1 MDQFVIRNG
10 GPEAEGISPDCY
22 DPIDDKP
29 YRDSTMS
36 EKKFDDA
43 MAALTLAATLVTI
56 TLGFLF
62 NL

>member
-1 MDQFVIRNG
+1 MKHG
-10 GPEAEGISPDCY
+10 ETEAEGISQSCY
-22 DPIDDKP
+22 DTINDKP
-29 YRDSTMS
+29 HRDSKMS

>member
-1 MDQFVIRNG
+1 MKHG
-10 GPEAEGISPDCY
+10 ETEAEGISQSCY

-29 YRDSTMS
+29 YSDSTMS

-43 MAALTLAATLVTI
+43 MAALTLTATLVTI